1 MNEPAVRREDNVTH
15 LGSALAIRAEQD
27 AFNRAQIEALK
38 KMNGWDR
45 VPEAELSV
53 FFHQAQ
59 RTGLDPFAKQ
69 IYLIGRRNNRANR
82 TDYTIQTS
90 IDGMRLVADRTGRY
104 AGSDRPVFGEDNGDK
119 YAEVTV
125 WKVVG
130 GTRVPFTGVAYEDEF
145 RQDRSPMWQRMPRT
159 MLAKCAEA
167 QALRKAFPADLSGI
181 YGSEEMDQAG
191 RPVNT
196 PEEVGGQADGEA
208 LEVEAAEV
216 VDEDPQAAADRASA
230 DPERGDV
237 LKSQIGRIENL
248 SEWIWGEKRAVEQ
261 KVLKGHRIEELTR
274 NGAKSVIDGLQKT
287 KERMQAA
294 EHSSATTERPDE
306 AQDVDEE
313 PAPHPDEVEGVER
326 GGAARQDDKGGL
338 PATRKQL
345 NYLEALIVDVDE
357 DGMPGFEEMVGK
369 PLGELT
375 REEASEWINRL
386 SGRQP

>member
-1 MNEPAVRREDNVTH
+1 MNEPAVRNEGNVTH

-69 IYLIGRRNNRANR
+69 IYLIGRRNNRAGR

-104 AGSDRPVFGEDNGDK
+104 AGSDRPVFGEDGGDK

-125 WKVVG
+125 YKIVG
-130 GTRVPFTGVAYEDEF
+130 NPGTRVPFTGVAYEAEF
-145 RQDRSPMWQRMPRT
+145 RQDRSPMWQKMPRT

-191 RPVNT
+191 RPVNV
-196 PEEVGGQADGEA
+196 PEDA
-208 LEVEAAEV
+208 EAAEV
-216 VDEDPQAAADRASA
+216 EPAEAEIVDEDPAGA
-230 DPERGDV
+230 DPERGDILPGQV
-237 LKSQIGRIENL
+237 ARLENL
-248 SEWIWGEKRAVEQ
+248 SEYIWGEKRAVEE
-261 KVLKGHRIEELTR
+261 KALKGRRIEALNHEPAKKLITR
-274 NGAKSVIDGLQKT
+274 LQEIKGST
-287 KERMQAA
+287 QAA
-294 EHSSATTERPDE
+294 QRPTEQPEEPHDE
-306 AQDVDEE
+306 PRDE
-313 PAPHPDEVEGVER
+313 PAPHPDEVDGVER
-326 GGAARQDDKGGL
+326 GGASEARQQKPKGDL

-345 NYLEALIVDVDE
+345 NYLEALIENTDA
-357 DGMPGFEEMVGK
+357 DGTAGFEEMVGK
-369 PLGELT
+369 PFAELT
-375 REEASEWINRL
+375 RDEASEWISRL
-386 SGRQP
+386 SGRQV